1 MACRGVEGPAM
12 LYTILSI
19 IHLILF
25 IIAAVEIIGS
35 GMDLVKK
42 VVWLLVIF
50 FFPLVGLIIY
60 YLIGRAK

>member
-1 MACRGVEGPAM
+1 M